1 MENELLFRCSSLG
14 KLMTESRVKSEVLS
28 ETAKTYIQDL
38 FKERELGIFKDFSS
52 RYTDKGIENEDQAIQ
67 MASEVLNWEFV
78 TKNETRF
85 NNEWLTGEP
94 DVLTETLLAD
104 IKCSWNGSTFPM
116 FDEKLKNKDYFYQL
130 QGYMMLTGHDTSE
143 LVYCLTNTPYQIVED
158 EVRRAHWK
166 LNLID
171 EDLDVREA
179 VQASH
184 NFDHLPDTL
193 RVKRFIVK
201 RDNEALEKIKQRVE
215 VAREYYESLRTIFFV
230 A

>member
-14 KLMTESRVKSEVLS
+14 KLLTESRVKSEVLS

-94 DVLTETLLAD
+94 DVLTENLLAD

-116 FDEKLKNKDYFYQL
+116 FDEKLKNKDYFWQM
-130 QGYMMLTGHDTSE
+130 QGYMMLTDMPQAE

>member
-1 MENELLFRCSSLG
+1 
-14 KLMTESRVKSEVLS
+14 MTESRVKSEVLS

-94 DVLTETLLAD
+94 DVLTDSLLAD

-116 FDEKLKNKDYFYQL
+116 FDDKLKNKDYFWQL

-143 LVYCLTNTPYQIVED
+143 LVYCLTNTPFQIVED

-201 RDNEALEKIKQRVE
+201 RDNEALDKIKQRVE

>member
-1 MENELLFRCSSLG
+1 
-14 KLMTESRVKSEVLS
+14 MTESRVKSEVLS

>member
-1 MENELLFRCSSLG
+1 
-14 KLMTESRVKSEVLS
+14 MTESRVKSEVLS

-94 DVLTETLLAD
+94 DVLTDSLLAD

-116 FDEKLKNKDYFYQL
+116 FDDKLKNKDYFYQL
-130 QGYMMLTGHDTSE
+130 QGYMMLTDMPQAE

-184 NFDHLPDTL
+184 NFDHLPDSL

>member
-1 MENELLFRCSSLG
+1 
-14 KLMTESRVKSEVLS
+14 MTEPRTKSEVLS

-52 RYTDKGIENEDQAIQ
+52 RYTDKGIENEDEAIQ
-67 MASEVLNWEFV
+67 MASEALNWDFV

-116 FDEKLKNKDYFYQL
+116 FDDKLKNKDYYWQL
-130 QGYMMLTGHDTSE
+130 QGYMMLTDMPQAE
-143 LVYCLTNTPYQIVED
+143 LVYCLTNTPFQIVED

-184 NFDHLPDTL
+184 NFSHIPLEL
-193 RVKRFIVK
+193 RVKRFIIE
-201 RDNEALEKIKQRVE
+201 RDDLAIEKIKEKVE
-215 VAREYYESLRTIFFV
+215 IARDYYESLKSIFL
-230 A
+230 